1 MRLFT
6 LIISSVLSVSAL
18 AAEIVK
24 VGVYDFPPYAF
35 ITDKPTG
42 VTVQMLSAM
51 NKFQQRYEFVAIPT
65 TARRRY
71 SDFDKNKFDMMI
83 FENKNWGW
91 RNYPVTASQAFSTGA
106 EVYVAL
112 AKPDRGQDYFSDF
125 NNKAM
130 IGVLGYHYQFTGF
143 NTDQD
148 YLENN
153 FNLIQTSSQKQSLE
167 LILNNRGEIAI
178 LSKEYLKYHFDHSP
192 NDKAKLMI
200 SEKLDQIYLHS
211 ILVRNKHK
219 LSIKYIND
227 LLSKM
232 KQKGSLTPLWEKFG
246 LEATR

>member
-1 MRLFT
+1 MKLCT

-35 ITDKPTG
+35 ITDKTNG
-42 VTVQMLSAM
+42 VTVQMIAAM
-51 NKFQQRYEFVAIPT
+51 NQFQQEYEFVTIPT

-91 RNYPVTASQAFSTGA
+91 RDYPVTASQAFSTGA
-106 EVYVAL
+106 EVYVTL

-125 NNKAM
+125 KNKAM

-143 NTDQD
+143 NADQH

-153 FNLIQTSSQKQSLE
+153 FNIIQTSSQKQSLE

-178 LSKEYLKYHFDHSP
+178 LSKEYLKHHFNHSP
-192 NDKAKLMI
+192 SDKTKLLI
-200 SEKLDQIYLHS
+200 SEKFDQIYQHS

-219 LSIKYIND
+219 LSVKYIND
-227 LLSKM
+227 LLRKM
-232 KQKGSLTPLWEKFG
+232 KQKGILTPLWKQYG